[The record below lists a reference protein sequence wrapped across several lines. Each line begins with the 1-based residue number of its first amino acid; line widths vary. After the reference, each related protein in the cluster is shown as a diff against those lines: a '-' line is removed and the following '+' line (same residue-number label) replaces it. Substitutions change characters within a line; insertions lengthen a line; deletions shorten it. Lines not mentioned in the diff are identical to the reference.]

1 MSTLLRQAT
10 SAARQASRVRN
21 FSSSSVSRKGNVTQ
35 PKTNGLPNIPA
46 DIIQDLYLREI
57 KAYKPAAIAKDAHV
71 GVVKSYSLPPAPKP
85 PVLPTDLA
93 SELAAYESSEPTLA
107 SRAAAQE
114 TSGEGESGAEEFL
127 AFLEQDLPK
136 PEAHH

>member
-10 SAARQASRVRN
+10 NAARQASRVRN
-21 FSSSSVSRKGNVTQ
+21 FSSSSVARK
-35 PKTNGLPNIPA
+35 